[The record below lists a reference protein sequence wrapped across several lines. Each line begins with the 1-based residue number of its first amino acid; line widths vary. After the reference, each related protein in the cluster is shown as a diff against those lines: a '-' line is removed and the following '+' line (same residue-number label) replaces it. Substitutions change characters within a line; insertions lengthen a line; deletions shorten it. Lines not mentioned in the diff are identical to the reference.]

1 MNNVRYK
8 ISTKS
13 RSQTDK
19 AYNDVFQRV
28 VDSVWDRTNS
38 AIRRELGLQISS
50 LVSELTQYRLKKH
63 K

>member
-8 ISTKS
+8 ICTKS
-13 RSQTDK
+13 KSQTNK
-19 AYNDVFQRV
+19 AYNDVFEHV
-28 VDSVWDRTNS
+28 VRSVWDRTNS

>member
-1 MNNVRYK
+1 MNNIRDK

-13 RSQTDK
+13 KSQTTK
-19 AYNDVFQRV
+19 AYNDVFKYV
-28 VDSVWDRTNS
+28 VDSVWDRTTS
-38 AIRRELGLQISS
+38 AIGRELGSQIYS